1 MKRFAFIILF
11 ILPVILLP
19 AKGED
24 LDSALKRLDKV
35 VEDRAGYAAMKEAEI
50 NGLKEQLK
58 KTAAPGERYNL
69 LDRIEEE
76 YRYFS
81 IDSSFAYINRKKEL
95 ANSMQDE
102 FLICAY
108 NLNYAEIYTKSGYFR
123 EAQEILDKFENK
135 IPENLYGYYLG
146 ILKNFYEIQMEA
158 TIRPSD
164 KDYYS
169 EKLDDC
175 LLKRVDYFKNSE
187 HQTPYIEQLVVSGR
201 YDEAEALI
209 HKEIANMGETH
220 SKAILHYL
228 LSKINESRGEVKERA
243 YNLALTAI
251 LDISLGVREHKAL
264 AELAI
269 LLYSAGDI
277 ERADKYMKAAMDD
290 AASCNARPRYLES
303 VDFFTLIDNAFQ
315 KKLHKQNTY
324 IIITLVII
332 SIFALSL
339 AILLR
344 MFYRKNTKLRIARQ
358 NLHDANKSLSKV
370 NKKLKESYSAL
381 EDATS
386 IKEEYIGMY
395 MDQCSSYLSKL
406 DSYRKSLRKLLNVGN
421 MDELAKAIKS
431 GEFVDQEVKEFYSN
445 FDVAF
450 LHLYPTFVEDFNNLL
465 KEDERL
471 EIESPEK
478 LTPELRIHALIRLGI
493 DDSAKIA
500 MFLRYSVST
509 IYNYRTKMRN
519 KAKGDRNSFDEQ
531 VKKIGISQ

>member
-1 MKRFAFIILF
+1 MKSISFIILF
-11 ILPVILLP
+11 ALTAVFIP
-19 AKGED
+19 ARGQD

-35 VEDRAGYAAMKEAEI
+35 VEDRAAYAAMKEAEI
-50 NGLKEQLK
+50 NCLKEQLK
-58 KTAAPGERYNL
+58 KAVSPGERYNL

-95 ANSMQDE
+95 ANSMQDD

-108 NLNYAEIYTKSGYFR
+108 NLNYAELYTKSGYFR
-123 EAQEILDKFENK
+123 EAQEILDRYEDK

-158 TIRPSD
+158 TILPSD
-164 KDYYS
+164 KDYYR
-169 EKLDDC
+169 EKLNDC
-175 LLKRVDYFKNSE
+175 ISERVNYFKNSE
-187 HQTPYIEQLVVSGR
+187 HQTPYIEQLVAEGR
-201 YDEAEALI
+201 YDEAESLI

-228 LSKINESRGEVKERA
+228 LSKINENRGENHERA

-251 LDISLGVREHKAL
+251 LDISLGIREHKAL

-269 LLYSAGDI
+269 LLYSDSDI
-277 ERADKYMKAAMDD
+277 KRADKYMKAAMDD
-290 AASCNARPRYLES
+290 AALCNARPRYLES
-303 VDFFTLIDNAFQ
+303 GDFFTLIDSAFQ
-315 KKLHKQNTY
+315 KKLQKQNTY
-324 IIITLVII
+324 IIITFVII
-332 SIFALSL
+332 SIFAM
-339 AILLR
+339 AMAVLLR

-358 NLHDANKSLSKV
+358 NLHDANKNLSKV
-370 NKKLKESYSAL
+370 NKKLKESYRAL

-406 DSYRKSLRKLLNVGN
+406 DAYRKSLRKLLNVGN

-465 KEDERL
+465 KDEERI
-471 EIESPEK
+471 ETESPEK

-519 KAKGDRNSFDEQ
+519 KAKGDRNDFDDA
-531 VKKIGISQ
+531 VRKIGIS